1 MFPARVTSK
10 AVGESKDRDDDRVR
24 GLALDESFFPES
36 SSFLELDEV
45 FQIAQKLELDL
56 AE

>member
-24 GLALDESFFPES
+24 GLALDESFPEL

-45 FQIAQKLELDL
+45 FQIRQKLKLDL